1 MKYKCIGN
9 PKCLKSFEFGPALRA
24 HIASCE
30 IAQRVL
36 RNKEEINKLEH
47 QISYDYPGIY
57 GLHMNPYYP
66 THHHLDKTLRFN
78 FVDRFKDYQKSD
90 NVASSLS
97 EQPSKFGPRRLRKAA
112 SNSNMHGSSQVKSL
126 LVHP

>member
-9 PKCLKSFEFGPALRA
+9 PKCLKSFEFGPALKA

-36 RNKEEINKLEH
+36 RNKEEINQLEH
-47 QISYDYPGIY
+47 QIGFDYPGIY

-66 THHHLDKTLRFN
+66 THHHLDKTLKLN
-78 FVDRFKDYQKSD
+78 FADRFKDLQSPSD
-90 NVASSLS
+90 HTASSS
-97 EQPSKFGPRRLRKAA
+97 DQPLKLGPMRLRKPTT
-112 SNSNMHGSSQVKSL
+112 NSNMHGSSQVKSL